1 MAQDPERL
9 LAQADKAY
17 SSIGPVSGFARVGR
31 FLGFSS
37 ASTDKYEDAAAL
49 YVKAAVAYRVQ
60 NKGLESGRAY
70 EKVHLLLSFTCLV
83 LPSPTSASKRYPTLT
98 FAPRQLLSKAPLTNL
113 MTWQIRS

>member
-1 MAQDPERL
+1 MAQDPARL

-17 SSIGPVSGFARVGR
+17 SSIIPGSFLARVGS

-37 ASTDKYEDAAAL
+37 PSTDKYEDAAAL
-49 YVKAAVAYRVQ
+49 YVKAAVAYRVK

-70 EKVHLLLSFTCLV
+70 EKVHLPLSFSCL
-83 LPSPTSASKRYPTLT
+83 LLLYSTSASKRYPTLN
-98 FAPRQLLSKAPLTNL
+98 FALRQLLCNATSTNL